1 MLSFLFMFASDVELE
16 LKANQKEEAQVS
28 YNTVV
33 YKPYDIKDKT
43 VFNEWTS
50 AIKLTIN
57 SR

>member
-1 MLSFLFMFASDVELE
+1 MFASDVELE